1 MLHIIHHRGGYAI
14 VPSSLLPA
22 VPLGRQVKLFFQIHQ
37 ITSLF
42 TIFYLMIF
50 ALGSFLTQPLSVF
63 ATIASIPLHPLDAL
77 PDHPVHPKACSTS
90 DLHTA
95 EVCLH

>member
-1 MLHIIHHRGGYAI
+1 LA
-14 VPSSLLPA
+14 LLPA

-37 ITSLF
+37 ITSFF

-63 ATIASIPLHPLDAL
+63 ATIGGISLHLLDAL
-77 PDHPVHPKACSTS
+77 HDQPDHPKASNTS

>member
-1 MLHIIHHRGGYAI
+1 MLNIIHHRGGYAI

-50 ALGSFLTQPLSVF
+50 ALGSFLTQPFVCICNHSQY
-63 ATIASIPLHPLDAL
+63 P
-77 PDHPVHPKACSTS
+77 STPP
-90 DLHTA
+90 
-95 EVCLH
+95 